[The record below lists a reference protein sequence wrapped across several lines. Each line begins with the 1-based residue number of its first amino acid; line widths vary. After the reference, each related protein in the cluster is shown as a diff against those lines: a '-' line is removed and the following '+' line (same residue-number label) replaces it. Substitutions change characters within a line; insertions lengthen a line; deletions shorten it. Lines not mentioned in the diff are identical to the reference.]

1 MKWIYYFEIVSEYV
15 YYGFALSLS
24 TIISGLWLANCRKWT
39 TTHLTIYADR
49 IEFLRQ
55 GELVSLPNKRVLK
68 LVLLKSFALKE
79 NTVRIKTI
87 GTKSYVIRMENEV
100 YNKLIDIYADRF
112 LSGIRNRNYIVC
124 RV

>member
-1 MKWIYYFEIVSEYV
+1 MDYNSFD
-15 YYGFALSLS
+15 
-24 TIISGLWLANCRKWT
+24 
-39 TTHLTIYADR
+39 HLCDR

-87 GTKSYVIRMENEV
+87 GTKSYAIRMENEV

-112 LSGIRNRNYIVC
+112 YQA
-124 RV
+124 